1 MSPSLITSTSRR
13 WHSVGDGGGQWGGNG
28 KGRVREA
35 GREGERVGRREG
47 GKEGRREGGKE
58 GRREEGKEGRKKGG
72 MEGGKEG
79 RRKGGREGRRERQSY
94 GHTNVRCKRDYP
106 LPKPIPANKKIQYLG
121 TSKNQIPDMRCSF
134 SAVETIPENQKQ
146 KLYPNRQLP
155 AIFRSPPRK
164 PIPEQNKRYS
174 LRASSPPGTYFVMG
188 PPVINIHT

>member
-58 GRREEGKEGRKKGG
+58 GRKKGG
-72 MEGGKEG
+72 KEGGKEG

-134 SAVETIPENQKQ
+134 SAVKKQKQNIPEKKKKQ
-146 KLYPNRQLP
+146 PYALTNNYP
-155 AIFRSPPRK
+155 
-164 PIPEQNKRYS
+164 
-174 LRASSPPGTYFVMG
+174 T
-188 PPVINIHT
+188 